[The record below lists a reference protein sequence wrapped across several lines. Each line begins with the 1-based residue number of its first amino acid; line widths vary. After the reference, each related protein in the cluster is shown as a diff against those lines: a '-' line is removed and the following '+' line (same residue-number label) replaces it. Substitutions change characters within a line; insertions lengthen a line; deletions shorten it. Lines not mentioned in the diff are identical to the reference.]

1 MVTLVRSSIK
11 RPISDGIMV
20 LTTRGAIAA
29 CGLLLLVG
37 VACGGSS
44 SVNLSTEHELANA
57 KGELADRSFRQF
69 DPHVDGDPRKGVVLD
84 FFGPVSLWAQYAEGG
99 HALNEWEIIADD
111 YLVQPTATVREVRLI
126 LISPRTRQM
135 LPGECENCIDATGV
149 TIAVRNV
156 LDPDQISFRIEDPHG
171 VLPRPFPV
179 FTGWTRF
186 QEDEW
191 QN

>member
-1 MVTLVRSSIK
+1 MTPVWSSLMRRMSNSVIA
-11 RPISDGIMV
+11 
-20 LTTRGAIAA
+20 LTHRGAIVT
-29 CGLLLLVG
+29 CGLLLLVS

-44 SVNLSTEHELANA
+44 SVNLSTEHELAKA
-57 KGELADRSFRQF
+57 KSELADRSFRQF
-69 DPHVDGDPRKGVVLD
+69 DPHVDGDPRKSVVLD
-84 FFGPVSLWAQYAEGG
+84 FFGPLSLWAQYAEGG

-126 LISPRTRQM
+126 LISPRTRQL
-135 LPGECENCIDATGV
+135 LPSECENCIDATGV

-156 LDPDQISFRIEDPHG
+156 LDPEKISFRIEDPHG

-179 FTGWTRF
+179 FDEWTRF